1 MIDMK
6 GAMLSALKDVP
17 ACTAESFARQE
28 LPLPI
33 VVVQDA
39 DRAVLARADGK
50 PYLERYEAQVD
61 VYAATAQEA
70 DALAAQADAALWAL
84 GLVRQEYRTFHDEAA
99 YAHHRTLRYK
109 AVLCGQ
115 WIYQEG

>member
-1 MIDMK
+1 MMDMK

-50 PYLERYEAQVD
+50 PYLERYQARVD

-70 DALAAQADAALWAL
+70 DALAVRADAALWAL
-84 GLVRQEYRTFHDEAA
+84 GLLRDGYSAGYDEAA
-99 YAHHRTLRYK
+99 YAHHRTMVYK